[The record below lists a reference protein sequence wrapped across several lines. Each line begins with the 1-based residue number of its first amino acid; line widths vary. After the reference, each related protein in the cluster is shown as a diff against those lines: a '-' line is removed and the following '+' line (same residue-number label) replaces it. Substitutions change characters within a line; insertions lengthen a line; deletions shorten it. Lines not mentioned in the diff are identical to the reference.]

1 MAWLHFLK
9 IKINI
14 TLQLF
19 YKREA
24 SITLRYSYIRVLLS
38 MTTSLFKE
46 NVHMMNLQYL
56 LLQILYI
63 DLTDYRQNEDQTLF
77 NGTSLKPSFIVMY

>member
-1 MAWLHFLK
+1 
-9 IKINI
+9 
-14 TLQLF
+14 
-19 YKREA
+19 
-24 SITLRYSYIRVLLS
+24 

-63 DLTDYRQNEDQTLF
+63 DLTDYRQNEDQTLV